1 MVSVRYHC
9 PRCETIVTLERD
21 AYLADKSVTP
31 YPLEGW
37 TYAAL
42 GEDYADAD
50 GVRIVCGEG
59 DTDGEGC
66 GEPYYLN
73 FVRYEEGREVAV
85 RPESEYVELGP
96 AGTQSPG
103 SSPGPW

>member
-37 TYAAL
+37 TYA
-42 GEDYADAD
+42 GVDEDFEDAD

-59 DTDGEGC
+59 ETDEAGC

-73 FVRYEEGREVAV
+73 FVRYEDGREVGV
-85 RPESEYVELGP
+85 RPASEYVELAP
-96 AGTQSPG
+96 DRPR
-103 SSPGPW
+103 SPGPDLNGR